1 MIIESLDILKAKQ
14 KINEGEKIMSDNFW
28 EWHIRSTDVGDMDEE
43 KKTEFIN
50 LLNQVVLDVC
60 WKYGVHN

>member
-1 MIIESLDILKAKQ
+1 MKPNGLEM
-14 KINEGEKIMSDNFW
+14 NTMSDNFW
-28 EWHIRSTDVGDMDEE
+28 EWHIRSTDIGDMDEE
-43 KKTEFIN
+43 KKAEFIS

>member
-1 MIIESLDILKAKQ
+1 MKPNGLEM
-14 KINEGEKIMSDNFW
+14 NTMSDNFW
-28 EWHIRSTDVGDMDEE
+28 EWHIRSTDIGDMDEE
-43 KKTEFIN
+43 KKAEFIN

>member
-14 KINEGEKIMSDNFW
+14 KINEEEKIMSDNFW
-28 EWHIRSTDVGDMDEE
+28 EWHIRSADIGDMDEQ
-43 KKTEFIN
+43 KKAEFIS